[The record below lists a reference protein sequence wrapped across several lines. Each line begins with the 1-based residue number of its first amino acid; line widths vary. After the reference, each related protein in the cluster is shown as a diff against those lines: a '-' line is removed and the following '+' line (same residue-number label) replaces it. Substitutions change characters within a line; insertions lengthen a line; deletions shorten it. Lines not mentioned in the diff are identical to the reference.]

1 MSIFKQF
8 SKDDYTKTPY
18 VAHKKYHVAVGDSTD
33 FSGVAEGFEQYPVT
47 GLESIHVNA
56 FTFDP
61 ILQRT
66 LRQNSFTSGTIGVH
80 TYTERETTNGF
91 VMRSVHDSLAHMY
104 YTRAGNYMGSH
115 AVNVNHDSSFCTEP
129 TRNEFRELN
138 GHAQLFSVPQQIFG
152 DKIHETDINFDP
164 DNPALKILSGTAGNQ
179 IDLRDDGF
187 GNLYEH
193 DISFGT
199 KTSLKIYHA
208 LTASCVGYWGFNE
221 LYPYHQDY
229 VLGHCPT
236 FFLSVKDGSQ
246 YNTPTLASAVFVNSQ
261 SCADIRF
268 RNAVHGTAA
277 MFTGQSGN
285 AYDNSKFSYVQA
297 KHHRHLDF
305 RKDEDFAIS
314 LWFNAPH
321 SQSNRVSGLNY
332 LLSKGEGH
340 HSDPLNGNIWTSKYP
355 FDLTIGNSVH
365 NLEGWEQGSQGKLI
379 ARRNDGLNYYVISS
393 SSDVT
398 GSWVHAVYQKTGSML
413 ELWINGTKEAD
424 LLAPDSK
431 LGQPGNDKDLFLGI
445 ATRMTWSGN
454 YLTQSDGTTYVEPI
468 TGNPKREMV
477 QEFMRPFSGSM
488 DEVRIYDRALNSNE
502 IAYRYQL
509 KNGTPF
515 VGNVMHEHGIITITH
530 PSESYRNIARNC
542 TMSIKNTFKITEHEY
557 TANIKRGEYN
567 FTMNPTITVN
577 EGTGSRDGEIASFVT
592 ETDWDPYIT
601 TVGLYNPAGQL
612 LVVGKLS
619 RALRKDDGYDTTL
632 VVRFDT

>member
-18 VAHKKYHVAVGDSTD
+18 IAHKKYLISIGDSTD
-33 FSGVAEGFEQYPVT
+33 FVGVAEGFEQYGVT
-47 GLESIHVNA
+47 GLESIHVNSY
-56 FTFDP
+56 TFDP
-61 ILQRT
+61 ILNRT
-66 LRQNSFTSGTIGVH
+66 LIQNQFTSGTIGAH
-80 TYTERETTNGF
+80 TYTERETTNGH
-91 VMRSVHDSLAHMY
+91 VMRSLHDSLAHMY
-104 YTRAGNYMGSH
+104 YNGSH
-115 AVNVNHDSSFCTEP
+115 CINVNPDESFCTEP
-129 TRNEFRELN
+129 TRHEYRELN
-138 GHAQLFSVPQQIFG
+138 GAAQIFSVPQQIFG
-152 DKIHETDINFDP
+152 DKIHETDVNFDA

-193 DISFGT
+193 GISFGAT
-199 KTSLKIYHA
+199 QSLTMYHNLTS
-208 LTASCVGYWGFNE
+208 SCVGYWGFNE
-221 LYPYHQDY
+221 LYPFHQNH

-236 FFLSVKDGSQ
+236 FFLEVKDGSQ

-261 SCADIRF
+261 SCADIGY

-285 AYDNSKFSYVQA
+285 AYDNSKFSYVRA
-297 KHHRHLDF
+297 KHHRGLDF

-314 LWFNAPH
+314 LWINAPQ

-332 LLSKGEGH
+332 ILSKGQGH
-340 HSDPLNGNIWTSKYP
+340 HSDPLNPGATWTTKYP
-355 FDLTIGNSVH
+355 FDLSIGNSVH

-379 ARRNDGLNYYVISS
+379 ARRHDGINQFTISS

-398 GSWVHAVYQKTGSML
+398 GSWVHAVYQKTGSNL
-413 ELWINGTKEAD
+413 ELWINGTLEST
-424 LLAPDSK
+424 LHAPD
-431 LGQPGNDKDLFLGI
+431 LGNPGNNDDLYLGL
-445 ATRMTWSGN
+445 ATRLTWSGN
-454 YLTQSDGTTYVEPI
+454 YMREEDGTYYINPI
-468 TGNPKREMV
+468 NGQPKKEMV
-477 QEFMRPFSGSM
+477 REFMRPYSGSI
-488 DEVRIYDRALNSNE
+488 DELRIYDRALHSDE
-502 IAYRYQL
+502 IDYHYEL

-542 TMSIKNTFKITEHEY
+542 TMSLKNTFKITEHEY

-567 FTMNPTITVN
+567 FTMNPSITKN
-577 EGTGSRDGEIASFVT
+577 AGTGSRIGEIESFVT
-592 ETDWDPYIT
+592 DTDWDPYIT
-601 TVGLYNPAGQL
+601 TIGLYNSSGEL
-612 LVVGKLS
+612 LIIGKLS